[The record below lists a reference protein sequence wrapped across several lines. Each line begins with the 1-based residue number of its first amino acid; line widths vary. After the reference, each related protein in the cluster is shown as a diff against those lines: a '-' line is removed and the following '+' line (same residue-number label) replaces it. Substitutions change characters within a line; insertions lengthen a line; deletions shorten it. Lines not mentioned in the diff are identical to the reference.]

1 MDNSINQYLTQFL
14 GRWNIDCYK
23 DEENNF
29 YIRHNGFSNY
39 LGGQFIKCED
49 INDIMNA
56 LPDLLLENDMSDIKY
71 DLGSLIRLS
80 CGIDINTSDAEIM
93 TERLEEAYEKGNETL
108 KFAIRPQLEI
118 MKAWTDAE
126 NVLIDNVED
135 TSLEVA
141 VLKAIGNGSIKID
154 YSYYFHMI
162 VAKFGE
168 DELGFSPYIAK
179 TWDELVTKT
188 LDNDTKNDCHLNY
201 SDYGDNEAAVQ
212 IANRVVSVCNIDLQE
227 RCLEYLKDHV
237 SDFYTDVIEEQ
248 IEKVKSNIF
257 YEPEI

>member
-1 MDNSINQYLTQFL
+1 MKLTQFL
-14 GRWNIDCYK
+14 ARWNIDCYK
-23 DEENNF
+23 DEDNNF
-29 YIRHNGFSNY
+29 YIKHDDYSNY
-39 LGGQFIKCED
+39 LGGQFIDCE
-49 INDIMNA
+49 NMNEIIEA
-56 LPDLLLENDMSDIKY
+56 LPDGLLEDDMNDIEDNLGKY
-71 DLGSLIRLS
+71 IRKET
-80 CGIDINTSDAEIM
+80 GIDINTSDAEIM
-93 TERLEEAYEKGNETL
+93 VESLEKAYEIGDSNLKSTIETSL
-108 KFAIRPQLEI
+108 DI
-118 MKAWTDAE
+118 MKIWTDA
-126 NVLIDNVED
+126 NKNLVDDVKD

-141 VLKAIGNGSIKID
+141 VLKAIENGSIKID
-154 YSYYFHMI
+154 YSDYFHMI

-188 LDNDTKNDCHLNY
+188 LDNDTKNDLYLNY

-237 SDFYTDVIEEQ
+237 SDFYTDVIDEQ

>member
-1 MDNSINQYLTQFL
+1 MKLTQFL
-14 GRWNIDCYK
+14 ARWNIDCYK
-23 DEENNF
+23 DEDNNF
-29 YIRHNGFSNY
+29 YIKHDDYSNY
-39 LGGQFIKCED
+39 LGGQFIKCE
-49 INDIMNA
+49 NMNEIIEA
-56 LPDLLLENDMSDIKY
+56 LPDGLLEDDMNDIEDNLGKY
-71 DLGSLIRLS
+71 IRKET
-80 CGIDINTSDAEIM
+80 GIDINTSDAEM
-93 TERLEEAYEKGNETL
+93 MVESLEKAYEIGDSNLKSTIETSL
-108 KFAIRPQLEI
+108 DI
-118 MKAWTDAE
+118 MKIWTDA
-126 NVLIDNVED
+126 NKNLVDDAKD

-141 VLKAIGNGSIKID
+141 VLKAIENGSIRID

-168 DELGFSPYIAK
+168 DELRFSPYIAK

-188 LDNDTKNDCHLNY
+188 LDNNTKNDLYLNY

-237 SDFYTDVIEEQ
+237 SDFYTDVIDEQ

>member
-1 MDNSINQYLTQFL
+1 MKLTQFL
-14 GRWNIDCYK
+14 ARWNIDCYK
-23 DEENNF
+23 DEDNNF
-29 YIRHNGFSNY
+29 YIKHDDYSNY
-39 LGGQFIKCED
+39 LGGQFIKCE
-49 INDIMNA
+49 NMNEIIEA
-56 LPDLLLENDMSDIKY
+56 LPDGLLEDDMNDIEDNLGKY
-71 DLGSLIRLS
+71 IRKET
-80 CGIDINTSDAEIM
+80 GIDINTSDAEM
-93 TERLEEAYEKGNETL
+93 MVESLEKAYEIGDSNLKSTIETSL
-108 KFAIRPQLEI
+108 DI
-118 MKAWTDAE
+118 MKIWTDA
-126 NVLIDNVED
+126 NKNLVDDAKD

-141 VLKAIGNGSIKID
+141 VLKAIENGSIRID

-188 LDNDTKNDCHLNY
+188 LDNNTKNDLYLNY

-212 IANRVVSVCNIDLQE
+212 IANRVVSTCNIDLQE
-227 RCLEYLKDHV
+227 RCLGYLKDNI
-237 SDFYTDVIEEQ
+237 SDFYADVIDEQ

>member
-1 MDNSINQYLTQFL
+1 MKLTQFL
-14 GRWNIDCYK
+14 ARWNIDCYK
-23 DEENNF
+23 DEDNNF
-29 YIRHNGFSNY
+29 YIKHDDYSNY
-39 LGGQFIKCED
+39 LGGQFIDCENMNEIIETLPD
-49 INDIMNA
+49 GLLEDDMNDIEDN
-56 LPDLLLENDMSDIKY
+56 LGKY
-71 DLGSLIRLS
+71 IRKET
-80 CGIDINTSDAEIM
+80 GIDINTSDAEIM
-93 TERLEEAYEKGNETL
+93 VESLEKAYEIGDSNL
-108 KFAIRPQLEI
+108 KSTIEASLDI
-118 MKAWTDAE
+118 MKIWTDA
-126 NVLIDNVED
+126 NKNLVDDVKD

-141 VLKAIGNGSIKID
+141 VLKAIENGSIRID

-188 LDNDTKNDCHLNY
+188 LDNDTKNDLYLNY

-237 SDFYTDVIEEQ
+237 SDFYTDAIEEQ
-248 IEKVKSNIF
+248 IEKVKSDNRYWDI
-257 YEPEI
+257 ER